1 MVSNRSLGVNQT
13 VLNQLE
19 LCLPGVVV
27 FFCKCTGI
35 FTLFVLFQLWSHTW
49 SEDWRIFTVCI
60 HRVWECKCLLPSDD
74 TSMVLK
80 NLMSYSA
87 LAYLRLLFRNF
98 DPYICQDMIN
108 NSSILLQNFSYFEE
122 FWLLFLSAE
131 ASLKWKICLL
141 LIPALWIILWNCK
154 KMSFANH
161 F

>member
-19 LCLPGVVV
+19 LCLLGVVV
-27 FFCKCTGI
+27 FFCKCTGV

-60 HRVWECKCLLPSDD
+60 HWVWECKCLLPSDD
-74 TSMVLK
+74 SSMVIK

-122 FWLLFLSAE
+122 FWLLFLLAE
-131 ASLKWKICLL
+131 ASLRWKICLL
-141 LIPALWIILWNCK
+141 LIPAFWIILWNCK